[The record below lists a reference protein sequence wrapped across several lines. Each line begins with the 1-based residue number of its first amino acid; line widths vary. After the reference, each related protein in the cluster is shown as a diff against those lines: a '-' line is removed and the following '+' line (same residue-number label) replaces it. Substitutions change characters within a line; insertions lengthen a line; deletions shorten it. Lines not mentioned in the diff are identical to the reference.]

1 MVKEPPG
8 FLTTS
13 LSICARAVGLY
24 ACMLQAGKGNWQEHN
39 RRDNTGYRFAGG
51 EKTKGVSKKQMKHAK
66 MLLAPL
72 VIAIILLFAASSS
85 QAQETA
91 VDTAGTETVLRITSN
106 PEGAEVFIN
115 GEPYDGVTPLT
126 IRGLSPGKYL
136 IEVAKARYKK
146 ESRNV
151 EVKPGENAVRFSLA
165 ETALHYLWKI
175 APLLVLGAVMT
186 LFLTMISVFN
196 GIVIGIFAGMARV
209 VPARLLNI
217 IAGAYVNF
225 FRGTPL
231 LVQIFM
237 IHFGLPPV
245 LGSLFGDGNPI
256 PLNPFLSAFSALSI
270 NSGAYVAEIIRAGI
284 QSIDR
289 GQMEAARSLGMSY
302 WQAMRHVIL
311 PQAVKRVIPPLGNEF
326 IAMLKDSSLV
336 SVIGMEE
343 LVRKAQV
350 IVTRTYRPTET
361 WLGVGL
367 VFLMMTLPFTKIVT
381 ELERRLKTSD

>member
-1 MVKEPPG
+1 M
-8 FLTTS
+8 
-13 LSICARAVGLY
+13 
-24 ACMLQAGKGNWQEHN
+24 
-39 RRDNTGYRFAGG
+39 
-51 EKTKGVSKKQMKHAK
+51 
-66 MLLAPL
+66 
-72 VIAIILLFAASSS
+72 ILLFVPAFSGYAQGAA
-85 QAQETA
+85 ETA
-91 VDTAGTETVLRITSN
+91 EDTAGAETILRINSN
-106 PEGAEVFIN
+106 PEGAEVFI
-115 GEPYDGVTPLT
+115 DGGPCEGLTPVT
-126 IRGLSPGKYL
+126 IKGLSPGRYL
-136 IEVAKARYKK
+136 IEVTKAQYRK
-146 ESRNV
+146 ESRYV
-151 EVKPGENAVRFSLA
+151 EVMPGENTARFSLA
-165 ETALHYLWKI
+165 ETSLLYMWKI
-175 APLLVLGAVMT
+175 TPLLLIGAVMT
-186 LFLTMISVFN
+186 LFLTIVSVFI
-196 GIVIGIFAGMARV
+196 GVIIGTFAGMARV
-209 VPARLLNI
+209 VRVRFLNL
-217 IAGAYVNF
+217 IAGIYVNF
-225 FRGTPL
+225 IRGTPL

-256 PLNPFLSAFSALSI
+256 PLNPFLSALSALSI

-302 WQAMRHVIL
+302 WHAMRHIIL
-311 PQAVKRVIPPLGNEF
+311 PQAIKRVIPPLGNEF

-367 VFLMMTLPFTKIVT
+367 VFLMMTLPFTKVVT